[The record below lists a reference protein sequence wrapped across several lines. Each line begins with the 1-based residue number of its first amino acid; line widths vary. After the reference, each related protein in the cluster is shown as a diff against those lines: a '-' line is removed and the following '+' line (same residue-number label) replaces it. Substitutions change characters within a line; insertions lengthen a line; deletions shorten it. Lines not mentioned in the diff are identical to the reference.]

1 MNSKHSAR
9 LLLGTM
15 LAANGIAM
23 LALPHTWYTWMP
35 GVPATG
41 PLNLHFVRDI
51 GSAYLVAG
59 VAFFWLRR
67 DARAWPAALA
77 GSAFLALHGMV
88 HLGEAAAGIMD
99 LHHLALDAPAVL
111 LLPIFAL
118 WLAWPRSS
126 TKENHDATMDHTA
139 PARRL

>member
-1 MNSKHSAR
+1 MTSKHTAR

-15 LAANGIAM
+15 LAVNGIAM
-23 LALPHTWYTWMP
+23 LAVPHTWYALMP

-59 VAFFWLRR
+59 VAFFWLCR

-77 GSAFLALHGMV
+77 GSAFLALHGMI
-88 HLGEAAAGIMD
+88 HLAEAAAGMLD
-99 LHHLALDAPAVL
+99 LHHLARDAPGVL
-111 LLPIFAL
+111 LLPLAAL
-118 WLAWPRSS
+118 WLALPRS
-126 TKENHDATMDHTA
+126 TRKENHDATMDCTA